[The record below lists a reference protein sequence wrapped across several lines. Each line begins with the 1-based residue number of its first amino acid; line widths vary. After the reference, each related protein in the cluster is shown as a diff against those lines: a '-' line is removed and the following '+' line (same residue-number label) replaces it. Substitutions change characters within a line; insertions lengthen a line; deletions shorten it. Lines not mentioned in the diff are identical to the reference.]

1 MANVDPLLLLA
12 YAVHTSPGVYAVLV
26 GSGVSSA
33 AGVPTGWA
41 ITLNLVK
48 KVAALEGQD
57 VGHDPEAWYRGRF
70 DGPPEYSSLL
80 NTLGKTPAE
89 RQAIVRSYIEPTDED
104 RIKGLKVP
112 TAAHRALARLA
123 SGGYVRIIITT
134 NFDRLIEQALAD
146 TGIDFDMVANVDAL
160 AGARPI
166 GHSPCLVIK
175 LHGDYRDARI
185 LNTAAELEA
194 YPPRIRRLL
203 DRVLD
208 EHGLIV
214 SGWSATWDPAL
225 RTTIIRQPNRRF
237 TMYWASP
244 SPLTPDAIEV
254 ARARASTVIEGV
266 DAETLF
272 TEIANKVEALAQ
284 IDKPHPLT
292 SATAVAELKLYLPD
306 RTKRIRARDL
316 VMGEANRVH
325 DILTGSTFATL
336 QPTADGLRDA
346 IGRYEA
352 SIETLLAL
360 FAVGCA
366 WTEDPGLFA
375 EALERVANTTPNW
388 GGNSAAVNIRRYPA
402 LLCQYVG
409 GLCAV
414 HSGRWDVLRALT
426 VDATLMHPNGP
437 MPMARALSQWE
448 VLGVGGDP
456 TWLPGQERMHTPA
469 SNHLFTVVRDSLRDT
484 IPDDAR
490 YELTFDHFEYLLGL
504 IIQDQR
510 NQGFRGGP
518 KAPIGRFGWKHA
530 YYDENLGSSLVSSV
544 RAEAEAQRATWPP
557 LAAGLFGGDSE
568 RLRQAFDGYQPLV
581 EWARQQWS

>member
-1 MANVDPLLLLA
+1 MADVDPLLLLA
-12 YAVHTSPGVYAVLV
+12 YAVHTSPGVYAVLI

-41 ITLNLVK
+41 ITLDLVK

-57 VGHDPEAWYRGRF
+57 AGHDPENWHRVRF
-70 DGPPEYSSLL
+70 GGPPEYSNLL
-80 NTLGKTPAE
+80 NTLGRTPAE
-89 RQAIVRSYIEPTDED
+89 RQAIIRSYIEPTED
-104 RIKGLKVP
+104 DRKKGLKVP

-123 SGGYVRIIITT
+123 TGGYVCIIITT

-146 TGIDFDMVANVDAL
+146 VGVDFDTVASVDAL
-160 AGARPI
+160 AGARPV
-166 GHSPCLVIK
+166 GHAPCLVIK

-185 LNTAAELEA
+185 LNTAAELAA
-194 YPPRIRRLL
+194 YPPKIRRLL

-225 RTTIIRQPNRRF
+225 RATMIRQPNRRY
-237 TMYWASP
+237 TMYWASR
-244 SPLTPDAIEV
+244 SPLTPEAVEV
-254 ARARASTVIEGV
+254 ARARAATVIEGV

-272 TEIANKVEALAQ
+272 TGIADKVEALAELAR
-284 IDKPHPLT
+284 PHPLT

-316 VMGEANRVH
+316 VMAEADRVH
-325 DILTGSTFATL
+325 DVLTGDTFATV

-366 WTEDPGLFA
+366 WTEDPGPFA

-388 GGNSAAVNIRRYPA
+388 GGNTAVINLRRYPA
-402 LLCQYVG
+402 LLCLYAA
-409 GLCAV
+409 GLAATY
-414 HSGRWDVLRALT
+414 SGRWDVLRALT
-426 VDATLMHPNGP
+426 ADATLMHPNGP

-456 TWLPGQERMHTPA
+456 RWLPGQERMYTPA
-469 SNHLFTVVRDSLRDT
+469 SNHIFTAVRDSLRDT
-484 IPDDAR
+484 IPADAR
-490 YELTFDHFEYLLGL
+490 YDQTFDRFEYLLGL
-504 IIQDQR
+504 IIQDQQ
-510 NQGFRGGP
+510 NQGFRSGP

-530 YYDENLGSSLVSSV
+530 YYDENLGNTLVASV
-544 RAEAEAQRATWPP
+544 RAEAEAQGETWPP
-557 LAAGLFGGDSE
+557 LAAGLFGGDPG
-568 RLRQAFDGYQPLV
+568 RLKQAFDDYQPIV
-581 EWARQQWS
+581 EWARQQWL